1 MKARGYTLAKVEE
14 RLIEWEE
21 TMPAVMVLPTQY
33 DHPPSIPVID
43 KVMSRDEVTALC
55 SAKAHRALPAGEWFN
70 GCSAIVAGKCYIWR
84 VDDAAVFR
92 HERAHCNG
100 WPYNHPPYMRY

>member
-1 MKARGYTLAKVEE
+1 
-14 RLIEWEE
+14 
-21 TMPAVMVLPTQY
+21 MPAIMLPPTQY

-55 SAKAHRALPAGEWFN
+55 SAKAHRALAPGEWFN
-70 GCSAIVAGKCYIWR
+70 GCSAIIAGKCYIWR
-84 VDDAAVFR
+84 IDDAAVFR
-92 HERAHCNG
+92 HERAHCAG